1 MKKIIKKKENEG
13 IQFQNNNSNYTRIPE
28 IVTDWHYALVGGE
41 KNKNKILLSQKF
53 RSFYSF
59 PLFTIQP
66 T

>member
-41 KNKNKILLSQKF
+41 KK
-53 RSFYSF
+53 
-59 PLFTIQP
+59 
-66 T
+66 